1 MTAAHNPRGSRA
13 GATPEL
19 IIHRDAPLLAQAV
32 AARLVTKLVDV
43 LAAKDEA
50 HLVLTGGTVGI
61 GSLTAVG
68 ELPARVAVDW
78 KRVHLWWGDERFLPE
93 GDPDRNETQARAAL
107 LDKLDLDPA
116 RVHAMPASDGP
127 DGDDAEAAAERYAA
141 ELARHAADDSD
152 VPDFDVELFG
162 MGPDGHVA
170 SLFPEHPGVY
180 EEDPAVIAVHNSPK
194 PPPDRLSF
202 TFRTLQNAREV
213 WIVAAGAEKAA
224 AAHMALSG
232 GGRVQ
237 VPAAGALGRVRTLW
251 LIDRACASEL
261 PPGLNRPASP

>member
-1 MTAAHNPRGSRA
+1 MTAQHH
-13 GATPEL
+13 ATPEL
-19 IIHRDAPLLAQAV
+19 IVHRDGPLLAQAV
-32 AARLVTKLVDV
+32 AARLVTRLVDV

-50 HLVLTGGTVGI
+50 HLVLTGGTIGI
-61 GSLTAVG
+61 GSLVAVA

-78 KRVHLWWGDERFLPE
+78 KRVHMWWGDERFLPE
-93 GDPDRNETQARAAL
+93 GAPERNLTQAKAAL

-116 RVHAMPASDGP
+116 FVHPMPASDGP

-180 EEDPAVIAVHNSPK
+180 EEEPAVIPVHNSPK

-202 TFRTLQNAREV
+202 TFRTIQSAREV
-213 WIVAAGAEKAA
+213 WIVAAGGEKAA

-237 VPAAGALGRVRTLW
+237 VPAAGALGRVKTLW
-251 LIDRACASEL
+251 LIDRACAADL
-261 PPGLNRPASP
+261 PPSLGRLSSP

>member
-1 MTAAHNPRGSRA
+1 LTAPGPRA

-19 IIHRDAPLLAQAV
+19 IVHRDAPLLAQAV

-50 HLVLTGGTVGI
+50 HLVLTGGSVGI
-61 GSLTAVG
+61 GSLAAVA

-93 GDPDRNETQARAAL
+93 GDPERNETQARAAL
-107 LDKLDLDPA
+107 LDGLDLNPA
-116 RVHAMPASDGP
+116 SVHPMAASDGP
-127 DGDDAEAAAERYAA
+127 DGGDAEAAAERYAA
-141 ELARHAADDSD
+141 ELARYAAADGD
-152 VPDFDVELFG
+152 VPRFDVELFG

-180 EEDPAVIAVHNSPK
+180 EEEPSVIAVHNSPK

-202 TFRTLQNAREV
+202 TFRTIQAAREV
-213 WIVAAGAEKAA
+213 WVVAAGGEKAA

-237 VPAAGALGRVRTLW
+237 VPAAGARGQNRTLW
-251 LIDRACASEL
+251 LLDRACAAGL

>member
-1 MTAAHNPRGSRA
+1 MTAQPRRSP

-19 IIHRDAPLLAQAV
+19 IVHRDAPLLAQAV

-61 GSLTAVG
+61 GSLAAVA

-78 KRVHLWWGDERFLPE
+78 KRVHLWWGDERFLPA
-93 GDPDRNETQARAAL
+93 GDPERNETQARAAL
-107 LDKLDLDPA
+107 LDKLELDPKL
-116 RVHAMPASDGP
+116 VHAMPASDGP
-127 DGDDAEAAAERYAA
+127 DGDNAEAAAERYAD
-141 ELARHAADDSD
+141 ELALHAADDSD
-152 VPDFDVELFG
+152 VPEFDVELFG

-180 EEDPAVIAVHNSPK
+180 EEDASVIAVHNSPK
-194 PPPDRLSF
+194 PPPVRLSF
-202 TFRTLQNAREV
+202 TFRTIQSAREV
-213 WIVAAGAEKAA
+213 WIVAAGGEKAA

-251 LIDRACASEL
+251 LLDRAGAVEL
-261 PPGLNRPASP
+261 PPGLNRIASP

>member
-1 MTAAHNPRGSRA
+1 MTAAAGRA
-13 GATPEL
+13 GAVPEL
-19 IIHRDAPLLAQAV
+19 IVHRDAPLLAQAV

-50 HLVLTGGTVGI
+50 HLALTGGTIGI
-61 GSLTAVG
+61 GSLAAVA
-68 ELPARVAVDW
+68 ELAARVAVDW
-78 KRVHLWWGDERFLPE
+78 KRVHLWWSDERFLPE
-93 GDPDRNETQARAAL
+93 GDPQRNVTQAREAL

-116 RVHAMPASDGP
+116 FVHAMPASDGP

-141 ELARHAADDSD
+141 QLARYAGPDSD
-152 VPDFDVELFG
+152 VPQFDVEMFG

-180 EEDPAVIAVHNSPK
+180 EEEPSVIAVHNSPK

-202 TFRTLQNAREV
+202 TFRTIQSAREV

-237 VPAAGALGRVRTLW
+237 VPAAGARGHVRTLW
-251 LIDRACASEL
+251 LLDRACAADL

>member
-1 MTAAHNPRGSRA
+1 LTAPRGPRA

-19 IIHRDAPLLAQAV
+19 IVHRDAPLLAQAV

-61 GSLTAVG
+61 GSLAAVA
-68 ELPARVAVDW
+68 ELPAHVAVDW

-93 GDPDRNETQARAAL
+93 GDKERNVTQAREAL
-107 LDKLDLDPA
+107 LDRLELDPA
-116 RVHAMPASDGP
+116 FVHPMPASDGP
-127 DGDDAEAAAERYAA
+127 DGDNAEAAAERYAA

-152 VPDFDVELFG
+152 VPAFDVELFG

-180 EEDPAVIAVHNSPK
+180 EDEDAASVIAVHNSPK

-202 TFRTLQNAREV
+202 TFRTIQSAREV
-213 WIVAAGAEKAA
+213 WVVAAGQEKAA

-237 VPAAGALGRVRTLW
+237 VPAAGALGHVRTLW
-251 LIDRACASEL
+251 LLDRACAAQL
-261 PPGLNRPASP
+261 PPGLGRLASP

>member
-1 MTAAHNPRGSRA
+1 MTAPHGAR
-13 GATPEL
+13 ATPEL
-19 IIHRDAPLLAQAV
+19 IVHRDGPLLAQAV

-50 HLVLTGGTVGI
+50 HLVLTGGTIGI
-61 GSLTAVG
+61 GSLAAVA

-93 GDPDRNETQARAAL
+93 GDPERNVTQAKDAL
-107 LDKLDLDPA
+107 LDHLELDPA
-116 RVHAMPASDGP
+116 FVHVMPASDGP
-127 DGDDAEAAAERYAA
+127 DGNDAEAAAERYAA

-162 MGPDGHVA
+162 MGPEGHVA

-180 EEDPAVIAVHNSPK
+180 EEDSAVIAVHNSPK

-202 TFRTLQNAREV
+202 TFRTIQSAREV
-213 WIVAAGAEKAA
+213 WIVAAGGEKAA

-232 GGRVQ
+232 AGRVQ

-251 LIDRACASEL
+251 LIDRACAADL
-261 PPGLNRPASP
+261 PPGLGRLASP

>member
-1 MTAAHNPRGSRA
+1 MTAE
-13 GATPEL
+13 GAVPEL
-19 IIHRDAPLLAQAV
+19 IVHRDAQVLAQAV

-61 GSLTAVG
+61 ASLAAVA
-68 ELPARVAVDW
+68 ELPAHVAVDW

-93 GDPDRNETQARAAL
+93 GDKERNVTQARPAL
-107 LDKLDLDPA
+107 LDHLDLDPE
-116 RVHAMPASDGP
+116 RVHPMPASDGP
-127 DGDDAEAAAERYAA
+127 DGDDAQAAAERYAA
-141 ELARHAADDSD
+141 ELARFAAADAD
-152 VPDFDVELFG
+152 VPQFDVTLFG

-180 EEDPAVIAVHNSPK
+180 VDDASIIPVHNSPK

-202 TFRTLQNAREV
+202 TFRTILRSREV
-213 WIVAAGAEKAA
+213 WVVAAGEEKAA
-224 AAHMALSG
+224 AAHLALSG

-237 VPAAGALGRVRTLW
+237 VPAAGARGQVRTLW
-251 LIDRACASEL
+251 LLDRACASKL
-261 PPGLNRPASP
+261 PPGLNRVASP

>member
-1 MTAAHNPRGSRA
+1 MTAE

-19 IIHRDAPLLAQAV
+19 IVHRDAPLLAQAV

-61 GSLTAVG
+61 ASLAAVA
-68 ELPARVAVDW
+68 ELPARLAVDW

-93 GDPDRNETQARAAL
+93 GDKERNETQARAAL
-107 LDKLDLDPA
+107 LDQLTELDPT
-116 RVHAMPASDGP
+116 RVHPMPASDGP
-127 DGDDAEAAAERYAA
+127 DGDDAEAAAERHAA
-141 ELARHAADDSD
+141 ELARYAAAGSD
-152 VPDFDVELFG
+152 VPEFDVTMFG

-180 EEDPAVIAVHNSPK
+180 VDDAAVIGVHNSPK
-194 PPPDRLSF
+194 PPPVRTSF
-202 TFRTLQNAREV
+202 TFRTILRSREV

-224 AAHMALSG
+224 ATHMALSG
-232 GGRVQ
+232 AGRVQ
-237 VPAAGALGRVRTLW
+237 VPAAGARGRVRTLW
-251 LIDRACASEL
+251 LIDRACAAQL
-261 PPGLNRPASP
+261 PPGLNRIASP